1 MPPGWPVANRQLSVC
16 RPKRVGLRRERES
29 EAKAENGPRRAPLH
43 HMATSLRSPLI
54 KEEALGAA
62 FPAAPNVSAVFAMI
76 CDKLVGKFG
85 KDAEL

>member
-1 MPPGWPVANRQLSVC
+1 
-16 RPKRVGLRRERES
+16 
-29 EAKAENGPRRAPLH
+29 
-43 HMATSLRSPLI
+43 MATSLRSPLI